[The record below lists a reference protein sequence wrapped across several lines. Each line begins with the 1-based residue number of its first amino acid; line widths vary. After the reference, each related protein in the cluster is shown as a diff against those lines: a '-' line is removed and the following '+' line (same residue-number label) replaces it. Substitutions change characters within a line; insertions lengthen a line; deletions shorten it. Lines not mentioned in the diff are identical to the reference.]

1 MNSKSI
7 EIQELEEQVYLLQ
20 ERIKVLEYTLGV
32 YDNVLLEY
40 KELVF
45 KLLQE
50 KERSVLKIV

>member
-50 KERSVLKIV
+50 KERRVLKIV

>member
-7 EIQELEEQVYLLQ
+7 EIQELEEQIYLLQ

-50 KERSVLKIV
+50 KERRVLKIV

>member
-32 YDNVLLEY
+32 YDNVLSEY

-50 KERSVLKIV
+50 KERSVLRLV